1 MRPESCKVPVKS
13 YTSGERW
20 ITVPAVMSI
29 ASMAV
34 LVRSYL
40 GIKLVFLALLFL
52 GFMVSVYLKGTRVVL
67 YRHLVWFYVWIAL
80 GGVVWAI
87 VGALHPANYLQGVFD
102 ALRLYVVWSAA
113 FVVLYTVLRSG
124 PSLAIIHRAMV
135 VAGILIP
142 VMNFV
147 ALYDEYRG
155 LGLIP
160 ESVVLELDMRVGFHD
175 GYIQLT
181 SENIGIMF
189 LVAPYLLSLHFRGDA
204 GKSNSMLT
212 RLALVLSLILVVFSG
227 RRALWIVVA
236 LTPCM
241 VLLLSHLSGSY
252 GLIKARWGR
261 RLSGFAAVSVV
272 GLGVLLILPENLMT
286 IPTISHL
293 KEAFSSEDERT
304 IQKPYLIEGFAKSP
318 MFGSGF
324 GGYAGYQRNDE
335 RPWLYEL
342 TYHSLLFNTGVVGTT
357 FLLALFSLYLMR
369 VVTLLR
375 RFKEK
380 SAVPFGLLIAFFS
393 LLVGAYSNPYFASFD
408 FLFFAGLLPY
418 LSTFQCGFDEAKSTA
433 GLVVCP

>member
-1 MRPESCKVPVKS
+1 MGQRKMRPESCKVPVKS

-175 GYIQLT
+175 GYIQL
-181 SENIGIMF
+181 N
-189 LVAPYLLSLHFRGDA
+189 
-204 GKSNSMLT
+204 
-212 RLALVLSLILVVFSG
+212 
-227 RRALWIVVA
+227 
-236 LTPCM
+236 
-241 VLLLSHLSGSY
+241 
-252 GLIKARWGR
+252 
-261 RLSGFAAVSVV
+261 
-272 GLGVLLILPENLMT
+272 
-286 IPTISHL
+286 
-293 KEAFSSEDERT
+293 
-304 IQKPYLIEGFAKSP
+304 
-318 MFGSGF
+318 
-324 GGYAGYQRNDE
+324 
-335 RPWLYEL
+335 
-342 TYHSLLFNTGVVGTT
+342 
-357 FLLALFSLYLMR
+357 
-369 VVTLLR
+369 
-375 RFKEK
+375 
-380 SAVPFGLLIAFFS
+380 
-393 LLVGAYSNPYFASFD
+393 
-408 FLFFAGLLPY
+408 
-418 LSTFQCGFDEAKSTA
+418 
-433 GLVVCP
+433 